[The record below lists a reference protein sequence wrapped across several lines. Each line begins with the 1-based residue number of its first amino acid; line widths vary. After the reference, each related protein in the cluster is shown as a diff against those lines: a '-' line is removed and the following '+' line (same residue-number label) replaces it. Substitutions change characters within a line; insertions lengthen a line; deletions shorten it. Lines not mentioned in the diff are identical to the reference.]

1 MLTRTG
7 SGPTAPAETPA
18 PSRAQPAPPSPPTR
32 RGKRVRRAAF
42 WLACACLLALSWSAA
57 EVRPLALFDAAALAA
72 LRSFL
77 RGLFPPDLS
86 PEFLRLVFDATA
98 QTIAIAIA
106 GTALSILIGLPLGI
120 LSTATLWRR
129 GVLLAGERDGAARR
143 LLAALSVGVRAVL
156 GFLSAVPDLMWGLL
170 FVVAVGL
177 GSLAGTLAL
186 AVSYSGV
193 LGRVYADVFEDVD
206 ARPLEALH
214 ASGATRAQIFLRAI
228 WPQAAPSVTAYT
240 LYSFECCVRAA
251 SVLGFVGAGGLGYEI
266 NISMRLFRYD
276 QVLTLIFAFIL
287 LLTTTDIFS
296 RRARRRLHGALPAP
310 RLRLRQLFTRGGSV
324 LRRRSF
330 KWERHAS
337 RLTVAFSLLLAAWSL
352 YATNLLGGALFEREL
367 PARVARFLGSML
379 PPDLDPA
386 FLRSLGVPLLQTIGI
401 SVMGTLVGIVLGA
414 LLALPA
420 TSTFI
425 FNAPDAPGR
434 ASAWGRLPRGLTY
447 AAARLALN
455 ALRSIPEL
463 VWVLIFIIAVGFGPF
478 AGTLALGLHTGG
490 VLGKL
495 YAEAFEEAPAR
506 PLEAL
511 RAAGASEWQILL
523 WGVWPQARPLVV
535 SYTALRWEMNL
546 RVSTILGLV
555 GGGGLGQAIYNN
567 VQLGFYTR
575 VATLI
580 LVIYALV
587 VATDWLGERLRSRPA
602 AI

>member
-1 MLTRTG
+1 
-7 SGPTAPAETPA
+7 
-18 PSRAQPAPPSPPTR
+18 
-32 RGKRVRRAAF
+32 
-42 WLACACLLALSWSAA
+42 
-57 EVRPLALFDAAALAA
+57 
-72 LRSFL
+72 
-77 RGLFPPDLS
+77 
-86 PEFLRLVFDATA
+86 
-98 QTIAIAIA
+98 
-106 GTALSILIGLPLGI
+106 
-120 LSTATLWRR
+120 
-129 GVLLAGERDGAARR
+129 
-143 LLAALSVGVRAVL
+143 
-156 GFLSAVPDLMWGLL
+156 
-170 FVVAVGL
+170 
-177 GSLAGTLAL
+177 
-186 AVSYSGV
+186 
-193 LGRVYADVFEDVD
+193 
-206 ARPLEALH
+206 
-214 ASGATRAQIFLRAI
+214 
-228 WPQAAPSVTAYT
+228 
-240 LYSFECCVRAA
+240 
-251 SVLGFVGAGGLGYEI
+251 
-266 NISMRLFRYD
+266 
-276 QVLTLIFAFIL
+276 
-287 LLTTTDIFS
+287 
-296 RRARRRLHGALPAP
+296 
-310 RLRLRQLFTRGGSV
+310 
-324 LRRRSF
+324 
-330 KWERHAS
+330 
-337 RLTVAFSLLLAAWSL
+337 
-352 YATNLLGGALFEREL
+352 
-367 PARVARFLGSML
+367 
-379 PPDLDPA
+379 
-386 FLRSLGVPLLQTIGI
+386 VPLLQTIGI